1 MFTPEQRTQ
10 LAAPLSRAHVKERA
24 QAGRTLSYIEGW
36 VAIAEANRI
45 FGFDGWTRQT
55 MTLEETNRE
64 LVTLKSNNGGTY
76 QQWRVGYLARV
87 RVTVQADAET
97 IIREGTGF
105 GSGMAKPEALGE
117 AIESAAKEAE
127 TDAMKR
133 ALMTFGNPFG
143 LALYDKTQEN
153 VSDAPAPANGHSEPI
168 QQRDLSIHPDGKD
181 FWKCDG
187 PGMTAHYAK
196 KEGFGELHEKMREQI
211 RNLHTDTQRRE
222 WIEENLPDI
231 QKMPKSWRV
240 ILRADLEEQAQPVAA

>member
-1 MFTPEQRTQ
+1 MTFSPEQVSALQ
-10 LAAPLSRAHVKERA
+10 AKLDRANVSTRS
-24 QAGRTLSYIEGW
+24 QSGRSLSYIEGW
-36 VAIAEANRI
+36 WALSEANRI
-45 FGFDGWTRQT
+45 FGFDGWSSQT
-55 MTLEETNRE
+55 TEIKCVAERE
-64 LVTLKSNNGGTY
+64 RPVGQQGTPGWGVSY
-76 QQWRVGYLARV
+76 IAKV
-87 RVTVQADAET
+87 RVTVDE
-97 IIREGTGF
+97 IVREGV
-105 GSGMAKPEALGE
+105 GSGHGIDRDLGL
-117 AIESAAKEAE
+117 AHESAIKEAE
-127 TDAMKR
+127 TDARKR

-153 VSDAPAPANGHSEPI
+153 VESRPAPANGHSEPI
-168 QQRDLSIHPDGKD
+168 QQRDLSVHPDGKD